1 MPIPLFSSA
10 QARDLDVQSAKA
22 QGIASAE
29 LMERAG
35 RAAANLALSR
45 WPLADRFI
53 VLCGPG
59 NNGGDGYVCAQHLRQ
74 AGRAVKLFAETKP
87 NSKSP
92 DAANNV
98 KRWAELGAILP
109 LAQFLE
115 LQCSSSSDVIID
127 ALFGIGLSAP
137 LSPPYAAAIA
147 HANQQTCGK
156 LALDV
161 PSGLNSDTGAQTGDA
176 VFQADCT
183 LSFVVHKAGLH
194 TGAARAYVGEC
205 SLDALSLPTV
215 LLASAIPVAQLLAAS
230 DIALPKRAADSHKG
244 KNGHVLVLGGE
255 QGMGGAV
262 LLSAEAALYAGA
274 GLVSVGTRALHV
286 APLLVRS
293 PELMGFDVSDVSD
306 SALLAKRIALASV
319 LALGPGFGSAADF
332 AECLMRQLVHD
343 PKPKVLDADA
353 LNWLATNSSQT
364 AFDERCV
371 LTPHPGEAARLL
383 NCTALDIER
392 DRFAALAALVARYRC
407 IVVLKGA
414 GTLIGMPDQTPVV
427 CGLGNPGMAAGG
439 MGDVLTGCIAALI
452 AQAPAL
458 GLSHFQACVQAVL
471 AHSKAA
477 DALANRNGQRGMRA
491 SELGS
496 EMRLALNFQV
506 LDFPGLN

>member
-45 WPLADRFI
+45 WPIADRFI

-59 NNGGDGYVCAQHLRQ
+59 NNGGDGYVCARYLLQ
-74 AGRAVKLFAETKP
+74 AGRVVQLFAEAAP

-98 KRWAELGAILP
+98 KRWAELGTILP

-115 LQCSSSSDVIID
+115 LQCSSPSDVIID

-147 HANQQTCGK
+147 HANQQACGK

-161 PSGLNSDTGAQTGDA
+161 PSGLNADTGALTGKA
-176 VFQADCT
+176 AFQADCT
-183 LSFVVHKAGLH
+183 LSFVVHKAGPH
-194 TGAARAYVGEC
+194 TGKARVYVGDC
-205 SLDALSLPTV
+205 VLDDLRLPAALLQGAVPE
-215 LLASAIPVAQLLAAS
+215 AQLCGAA
-230 DIALPKRAADSHKG
+230 DIALPSRAADSHKG

-255 QGMGGAV
+255 HGMGGAV
-262 LLSAEAALYAGA
+262 LLSGEAALYAGA
-274 GLVSVGTRALHV
+274 GLISIGTKALHV
-286 APLLVRS
+286 APLLVRC
-293 PELMGFDVSDVSD
+293 PEVMGFDADD
-306 SALLAKRIALASV
+306 AAMLAKRIALASV

-332 AECLMRQLVHD
+332 AERLMRQLVHD

-353 LNWLATNSSQT
+353 LNWLAANSSQT
-364 AFDERCV
+364 AFDECCV

-383 NCTALDIER
+383 NCTVLDIER
-392 DRFAALAALVARYRC
+392 DRFAALSALVARYRC

-414 GTLIGMPDQTPVV
+414 GTLIGAPKQTPVV

-439 MGDVLTGCIAALI
+439 MGDVLTGCIAALM

-458 GLSHFQACVQAVL
+458 GLSYFQACVKAVL
-471 AHSKAA
+471 AHSHAA
-477 DALANRNGQRGMRA
+477 DALAERVGQSGLRA
-491 SELGS
+491 SELGPGI
-496 EMRLALNFQV
+496 RLALNGSAGAAS
-506 LDFPGLN
+506 L